1 MIIFRVVRPL
11 STNAP
16 PENHQP
22 QGDAVHPIL
31 YRSPAVCIDR
41 MNILLVEDNHDLG
54 EAIERRL
61 KLAGHQVG
69 WNKDGRD
76 VLGQV
81 NLEDLDAIILDLTLP
96 GGDGISIL
104 RQLRRTRRDLPVLV
118 ITAKAE
124 IDDKV
129 SLLDLGADDYLV
141 KPFDMRELEAR
152 LRALTR
158 RPAGHVASRLEL
170 GALELDPAGQV
181 VWQGG
186 HILELGQREFR
197 LLEALMGMAGRVVT
211 RDRLMS
217 RLFDLED
224 GGSEN
229 ALELLVSRLRRK
241 ISAGQVEIVTIR
253 GVGYLARADVT
264 NPPEGATRD

>member
-1 MIIFRVVRPL
+1 MGLLF
-11 STNAP
+11 AW
-16 PENHQP
+16 
-22 QGDAVHPIL
+22 G
-31 YRSPAVCIDR
+31 
-41 MNILLVEDNHDLG
+41 MNILLVEDNQDLG

-61 KLAGHQVG
+61 RAAGHQVT
-69 WNKDGRD
+69 WNTHGHD
-76 VLGQV
+76 VLDHV
-81 NLEDLDAIILDLTLP
+81 LLDEPDAIILDLTLP
-96 GGDGISIL
+96 AGDGLTIL
-104 RQLRRTRRDLPVLV
+104 RQLRRNRRDLPVLV

-129 SLLDLGADDYLV
+129 SLLDQGADDYLV

-170 GALELDPAGQV
+170 GLLELEPAGKV
-181 VWQGG
+181 LWLDGRLV
-186 HILELGQREFR
+186 ELGLREFR
-197 LLEALMGMAGRVVT
+197 LLESLMGMAGRVVT
-211 RDRLMS
+211 RERLMS

-241 ISAGQVEIVTIR
+241 IAGAGVEIVTVR
-253 GVGYLARADVT
+253 GVGYLARDAGND
-264 NPPEGATRD
+264 RD